1 MWKTVTSSW
10 KNSWLQLSCKSPTC
24 GCNFES
30 SSSANSWCLAK
41 IVPLMSSEPRA
52 LDKASNAFV
61 RSPCADSQDF
71 SDPFSKSEAL
81 VLRLWCQCW
90 EELLEHRNWHMLN
103 HGCWLL
109 HVVTMLPVK
118 TGVVPWKKCPYNKCS
133 PWSKK
138 TSHDRSCSWAPASPE
153 ESTDRMWKGYASP
166 KKTKAS
172 K

>member
-1 MWKTVTSSW
+1 MWKTVTSSCI
-10 KNSWLQLSCKSPTC
+10 NSWLQLSCKSPTC

-61 RSPCADSQDF
+61 RSPCADSQNF
-71 SDPFSKSEAL
+71 SDPFSKSEGL

-90 EELLEHRNWHMLN
+90 EELLEHRNWRMLN
-103 HGCWLL
+103 QCCWLL
-109 HVVTMLPVK
+109 HVVTIKNRSGSLEKMSLQQRLALVK
-118 TGVVPWKKCPYNKCS
+118 EDKPRSVLFLGSRITWRIDRPNVERLCIAKKKQ
-133 PWSKK
+133 
-138 TSHDRSCSWAPASPE
+138 R
-153 ESTDRMWKGYASP
+153 
-166 KKTKAS
+166 AS